1 MDGPPKC
8 SGLGV
13 RPGKP
18 RRRHQIR
25 ISGWPFWL
33 MLPSLTPSKIYK
45 CWPILF
51 IQNAPGRYF
60 TVELELFY
68 GFLVYH
74 HRFRRRKL
82 KTSKKACFWPPKVN
96 KFPNVVPIDL
106 GLHNFDR
113 KCVFAQNF
121 DPKIGNLTFLK
132 ITPSSTALTPMTKA
146 CNFYSRICSPINGP
160 PWQFSP
166 KSISDPV
173 SIRPDPHGNFPKNQ
187 LATRIVYFGHESSM
201 VIGFCGFCCCVT

>member
-1 MDGPPKC
+1 MTRRKMVRFQFFKILPTAMQIWDLSFLVHFHPKC
-8 SGLGV
+8 SRLGV
-13 RPGKP
+13 RSGK
-18 RRRHQIR
+18 RRRRLQIW
-25 ISGWPFWL
+25 ISKWQFWQKR
-33 MLPSLTPSKIYK
+33 PSLTPSKIYK
-45 CWPILF
+45 CGPILF

-82 KTSKKACFWPPKVN
+82 KTSKKACFWPPKVK

-132 ITPSSTALTPMTKA
+132 ITPSSTAL
-146 CNFYSRICSPINGP
+146 
-160 PWQFSP
+160 
-166 KSISDPV
+166 
-173 SIRPDPHGNFPKNQ
+173 
-187 LATRIVYFGHESSM
+187 L
-201 VIGFCGFCCCVT
+201 